1 MSVDKSYSQFQIAR
15 RGSTVDYDRGIW
27 AKLIQLRYEETNWNR
42 ETVRHTSDIEY
53 NDYANSERDIT
64 KYETDDNWGSE
75 FINSSPSKLHNQNT
89 SKPQENWLEMKL
101 EEDFNPGIFGLI
113 NNPGV
118 LRLTS
123 VNYPLTVTEKKL

>member
-15 RGSTVDYDRGIW
+15 RRSTGDYDRGGW
-27 AKLIQLRYEETNWNR
+27 VKLIQLRYEETNWQR

-53 NDYANSERDIT
+53 NDYANSERDIEEH
-64 KYETDDNWGSE
+64 ETDDNWGPE
-75 FINSSPSKLHNQNT
+75 IMNTLPSKLHNQIT
-89 SKPQENWLEMKL
+89 SKHPQSWLEMKL

-118 LRLTS
+118 LKLSS